1 MLPGERRNAASRDG
15 ARRSPMTTR
24 AALGP
29 APRPE
34 RELRPIAAR
43 SRCAPTQTRHML
55 SDKIDLLPI
64 RQMLGI
70 CKMLHAQ
77 ILALTAAKTQQLLR
91 DHAGRL
97 RTDRWDRAVRDTAAI
112 WPVAGRAISEQR
124 PDLRNGCLRG

>member
-1 MLPGERRNAASRDG
+1 MLTRKRRNAASRDG

-29 APRPE
+29 ALRTQC
-34 RELRPIAAR
+34 ELRSIAAR
-43 SRCAPTQTRHML
+43 SGCAPTQTRHML
-55 SDKIDLLPI
+55 RDEIDLLPI

-70 CKMLHAQ
+70 SEVLHAQ

-112 WPVAGRAISEQR
+112 WPVAGRAIGEQR
-124 PDLRNGCLRG
+124 PDLRNG